1 MYLPARIAVVFGHWS
16 SSRVICTSLALG
28 SRALNS
34 GSIAWRRFRVASY
47 PKIAV
52 SRLDV
57 LKNGRYAHIMV
68 CDSEFDFDFVAKGCR
83 QGFGVANLAVGLPDG
98 SIYW

>member
-1 MYLPARIAVVFGHWS
+1 MYLHATLAVVLGHS
-16 SSRVICTSLALG
+16 PSRVICTSLALG

-57 LKNGRYAHIMV
+57 LKNGRYAHIV
-68 CDSEFDFDFVAKGCR
+68 VLIVILSPRGAAKGCWTT
-83 QGFGVANLAVGLPDG
+83 LAVGLPDG